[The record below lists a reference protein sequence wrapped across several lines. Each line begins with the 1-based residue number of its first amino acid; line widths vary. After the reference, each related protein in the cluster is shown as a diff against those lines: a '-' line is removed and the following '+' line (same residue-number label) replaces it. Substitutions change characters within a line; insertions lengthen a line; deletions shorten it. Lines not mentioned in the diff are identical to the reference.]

1 MEARGNVKEGQ
12 FWRVLG
18 AQTFSIVIYSDHADL
33 GVQSGDPLTVEA
45 PPQEC
50 GGLGFVI

>member
-18 AQTFSIVIYSDHADL
+18 AQTFSIVIYSDHTDL
-33 GVQSGDPLTVEA
+33 GCNLEIHLTVEA